1 MTENL
6 KDFFSLISYAFSEI
20 FYGSC
25 VNLVMILAFLWGIIW
40 GSFGGTILYRSI
52 HNISIIQPH
61 FSFCPNC
68 KRKLKWFHNIP
79 LLSYIILQG
88 KCAYCKKKIE
98 ITYFIS
104 ELLSGIV
111 GIFCAIFSESF
122 IDFLGMFF
130 FVWGILIASISDV
143 KFLLVPL
150 LSVLFSSL
158 GAIIKIVETKDIMNS
173 AFGAAFG
180 AGSFLFIK
188 IAYKLVRKRE
198 GLGEGDVIFMIPV
211 GLYLGLFGT
220 ILSLVFSSFL
230 GGLTGTITTV
240 ISKRKEFPFI
250 PFIFIS
256 VVMVIV
262 IKKTFPNFSFL

>member
-6 KDFFSLISYAFSEI
+6 KDFFSLISSAFSEV
-20 FYGSC
+20 FDAWG
-25 VNLVMILAFLWGIIW
+25 VNLVIILAFLWGTVW
-40 GSFGGTILYRSI
+40 GSFGGTIVYRSI
-52 HNISIIQPH
+52 RNISIIKPH

-68 KRKLKWFHNIP
+68 KTKLKWFHNIP

-88 KCAYCKKKIE
+88 KCAYCGGKIE
-98 ITYFIS
+98 ITYFVS

-130 FVWGILIASISDV
+130 FVWGILVASISDV
-143 KFLLVPL
+143 KFLLIPL

-158 GAIIKIVETKDIMNS
+158 GAIIRVAETRDIMNS
-173 AFGAAFG
+173 ALGAAFG

-188 IAYKLVRKRE
+188 IAYRLVRKRE

-220 ILSLVFSSFL
+220 ILSLVFSSFI
-230 GGLTGTITTV
+230 GGLTGTVIKF
-240 ISKRKEFPFI
+240 ISKRKELPFI

-256 VVMVIV
+256 VIMVIF
-262 IKKTFPNFSFL
+262 IKKTFPNFSFF